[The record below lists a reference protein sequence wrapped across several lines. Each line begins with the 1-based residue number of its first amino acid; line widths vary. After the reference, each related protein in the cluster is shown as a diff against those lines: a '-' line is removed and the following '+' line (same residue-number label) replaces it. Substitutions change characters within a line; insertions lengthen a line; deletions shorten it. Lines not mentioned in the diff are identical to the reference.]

1 MLESKTADN
10 RGGIGIVMT
19 NGIGKRVWSRAGSL
33 AGFVVAGCLV
43 LAPATAKAEV
53 FYFTGEVGDIFGT
66 SIPAPNTGVSVTGT
80 VDIDTT
86 SATGVESISL
96 TVKGDPNPFNVLA
109 SSPCA
114 PCVFLG
120 ASPVEFGFL
129 DIGSTSGYKGGKV
142 AGDSYII
149 LGSPLGSFGGLPYA
163 LTDTLSASAAE
174 PGVYSAL
181 AIGLSGLLFV
191 GYRRRR
197 SA

>member
-1 MLESKTADN
+1 MKN
-10 RGGIGIVMT
+10 R
-19 NGIGKRVWSRAGSL
+19 IGKRVWSRAGSL

-43 LAPATAKAEV
+43 LAPVAAKAEV
-53 FYFTGEVGDIFGT
+53 FYFTGEVGDTLGST
-66 SIPAPNTGVSVTGT
+66 MPGPNTGLSITGT

-86 SATGVESISL
+86 SATGIDALSL
-96 TVKGDPNPFNVLA
+96 TVKGDPNVFNVLA
-109 SSPCA
+109 FSPCA

-120 ASPVEFGFL
+120 ASGLAETGFL
-129 DIGSTSGYKGGKV
+129 DIGSTLGYKGGKV
-142 AGDSYII
+142 AGDSFII
-149 LGSPLGSFGGLPYA
+149 LGNVLGQPGGQGYA

>member
-1 MLESKTADN
+1 MLDSKTADS

-19 NGIGKRVWSRAGSL
+19 SGIGKRVWSRAGSL

-43 LAPATAKAEV
+43 LAPVAAKAEV
-53 FYFTGEVGDIFGT
+53 FYFTGEVGDTFSTTTPGLH
-66 SIPAPNTGVSVTGT
+66 TGLSVTGT

-86 SATGVESISL
+86 LASGIDSLSL
-96 TVKGDPNPFNVLA
+96 TVKGDPEVFNVLLV
-109 SSPCA
+109 SPCG
-114 PCVFLG
+114 PCAFFTPSLAELG
-120 ASPVEFGFL
+120 LL
-129 DIGSTSGYKGGKV
+129 DIGSTLGYKGGKV
-142 AGDSYII
+142 AGDSYILLGNT
-149 LGSPLGSFGGLPYA
+149 LGSPGGSAYY